1 MCRINRQLLSYYP
14 DLSIILKVSREQG
27 VIPVHKWI
35 GLILIIIGT
44 QVVAANGNEPRVVYV
59 KESRSLWSVA
69 SAVKPTEVRM
79 WQAVM
84 ALYERNP
91 DAFYNNDVNKLKD
104 NVALVVPS
112 TEVMLSH
119 TEVQALARFQLLVDQ
134 PQSDLDKV
142 TLDAPSMPL
151 VDLTSD
157 IPLAAPII
165 PVLDNTQE
173 SIEDKAQNLTMLNQE
188 DETPVKEPCL
198 LLTCK
203 PQTIPIVDADGF
215 GNVGDF
221 YMSAGLSSLANY
233 KVNSA
238 NALNSVRGNN
248 GLEVNIGYLWRDN
261 ITLELG
267 YQQASSDLYQVE
279 RGDTTFNYGPD
290 EISRINHKLSSV
302 SSKVLF
308 NKKTGKNMSIYSGL
322 GLGWIMDTATYD
334 ENITNTSDKATSNG
348 VVFQILLGSKILL
361 TNDYFVD
368 VRIQNKHYESRPFS
382 SNGALNG
389 TISKKYNTVD
399 TVLSIGRAL

>member
-1 MCRINRQLLSYYP
+1 M
-14 DLSIILKVSREQG
+14 
-27 VIPVHKWI
+27 HKWI
-35 GLILIIIGT
+35 GLILIIIGM
-44 QVVAANGNEPRVVYV
+44 QAVAADGNEPKVVYV
-59 KESRSLWSVA
+59 KESKSLWSVA
-69 SAVKPTEVRM
+69 LAVKPTEVRM

-91 DAFYNNDVNKLKD
+91 DAFYDNDINKLKD

-112 TEVMLSH
+112 TKVMLSL
-119 TEVQALARFQLLVDQ
+119 TELEALARFQLLGDQ
-134 PQSDLDKV
+134 SQPSLDKV
-142 TLDAPSMPL
+142 TLDSPSMPL

-157 IPLAAPII
+157 ISLAAPII
-165 PVLDNTQE
+165 PIPDNKEE
-173 SIEDKAQNLTMLNQE
+173 SIEASVHNLTTLNQG
-188 DETPVKEPCL
+188 DETPVEGSCL
-198 LLTCK
+198 ILTCNPK
-203 PQTIPIVDADGF
+203 SNSLVDVDGL

-221 YMSAGLSSLANY
+221 YVSAGLSSLANY

-261 ITLELG
+261 ITFELG

-279 RGDTTFNYGPD
+279 RADTTFNYGPD

-302 SSKVLF
+302 SSKVIF
-308 NKKTGKNMSIYSGL
+308 NKKAGKNMSVYSGL
-322 GLGWIMDTATYD
+322 GLGWIRDTATYD

-348 VVFQILLGSKILL
+348 GVFQIILGSKILL

>member
-1 MCRINRQLLSYYP
+1 M
-14 DLSIILKVSREQG
+14 
-27 VIPVHKWI
+27 HKWI
-35 GLILIIIGT
+35 CLILIIIGT
-44 QVVAANGNEPRVVYV
+44 QVFAADGNEPKVVYV
-59 KESRSLWSVA
+59 KESKSLWSVA

-91 DAFYNNDVNKLKD
+91 DAFYDNDVNKLKD

-112 TEVMLSH
+112 TKVMLSL
-119 TEVQALARFQLLVDQ
+119 TEVEALARFQLLGDQ
-134 PQSDLDKV
+134 SQPSLDKV
-142 TLDAPSMPL
+142 TLDSPSMPL

-157 IPLAAPII
+157 ISLAAPII
-165 PVLDNTQE
+165 PIPDNKEE
-173 SIEDKAQNLTMLNQE
+173 SIEASVHNLTTLNQE
-188 DETPVKEPCL
+188 DETPVEESCL
-198 LLTCK
+198 ILTCNPK
-203 PQTIPIVDADGF
+203 SNSLVDVDGL

-221 YMSAGLSSLANY
+221 YVSAGLSSLANY

-261 ITLELG
+261 ITFELG

-279 RGDTTFNYGPD
+279 RADTTFNYGPD

-302 SSKVLF
+302 SSKVIF
-308 NKKTGKNMSIYSGL
+308 NKKAGKNMSVYSGL
-322 GLGWIMDTATYD
+322 GLGWIRDTATYD

-348 VVFQILLGSKILL
+348 GVFQIILGSKILL

>member
-1 MCRINRQLLSYYP
+1 M
-14 DLSIILKVSREQG
+14 
-27 VIPVHKWI
+27 HKWI
-35 GLILIIIGT
+35 GLILIIVGM
-44 QVVAANGNEPRVVYV
+44 QAVAADGNEPKVVYV
-59 KESRSLWSVA
+59 KESKSLWSVA
-69 SAVKPTEVRM
+69 LSVKPTEVRM

-104 NVALVVPS
+104 NVTLVVPS
-112 TEVMLSH
+112 TEVMLSR
-119 TEVQALARFQLLVDQ
+119 TEAEALARFQLLGDQ
-134 PQSDLDKV
+134 PDLDKV
-142 TLDAPSMPL
+142 TLDTPSMPL
-151 VDLTSD
+151 VDLTSN
-157 IPLAAPII
+157 ISLTAPII
-165 PVLDNTQE
+165 PVPDNTQE
-173 SIEDKAQNLTMLNQE
+173 STEDKAQNLTTLIQQ
-188 DETPVKEPCL
+188 DETPVEEPCL

-215 GNVGDF
+215 SNVGNF
-221 YMSAGLSSLANY
+221 YVSAGLSSLANY

-261 ITLELG
+261 ITFELD
-267 YQQASSDLYQVE
+267 YQQASSDLYQVV

-290 EISRINHKLSSV
+290 EISRINHKLASV

-308 NKKTGKNMSIYSGL
+308 NKKAGKNMSVYSGL
-322 GLGWIMDTATYD
+322 GLGWIRDTATYD

-348 VVFQILLGSKILL
+348 GVFQILLGSKILL

>member
-1 MCRINRQLLSYYP
+1 M
-14 DLSIILKVSREQG
+14 
-27 VIPVHKWI
+27 HKWI

-44 QVVAANGNEPRVVYV
+44 QVVAAGGNEPKVVYV
-59 KESRSLWSVA
+59 KESKSLWSVA

-91 DAFYNNDVNKLKD
+91 DAFHDNDVNKLKD

-112 TEVMLSH
+112 TKVMLSL
-119 TEVQALARFQLLVDQ
+119 TEVEALARFQLLGDQ
-134 PQSDLDKV
+134 SQPSLDKV
-142 TLDAPSMPL
+142 TLDSPSMPL

-157 IPLAAPII
+157 ISLAAPII
-165 PVLDNTQE
+165 PIPDNKEE
-173 SIEDKAQNLTMLNQE
+173 SIEASVHNLTTLNQE
-188 DETPVKEPCL
+188 DETPVEESCL
-198 LLTCK
+198 ILTCNPK
-203 PQTIPIVDADGF
+203 SNSLVDVDGL

-221 YMSAGLSSLANY
+221 YVSAGLSSLANY

-261 ITLELG
+261 ITFELG

-279 RGDTTFNYGPD
+279 RADTTFNYGPD

-302 SSKVLF
+302 SSKVIF
-308 NKKTGKNMSIYSGL
+308 NKKAGKNMSVYSGL
-322 GLGWIMDTATYD
+322 GLGWIRDTATYD

-348 VVFQILLGSKILL
+348 GVFQIILGSKILL

>member
-1 MCRINRQLLSYYP
+1 
-14 DLSIILKVSREQG
+14 
-27 VIPVHKWI
+27 VHKWI
-35 GLILIIIGT
+35 GLILIIIGM
-44 QVVAANGNEPRVVYV
+44 QAVAADGNEPKVVYV
-59 KESRSLWSVA
+59 KESKSLWSVA
-69 SAVKPTEVRM
+69 LAVKPTEVRM

-91 DAFYNNDVNKLKD
+91 DAFYDNDINKLKD

-112 TEVMLSH
+112 TKVMLSL
-119 TEVQALARFQLLVDQ
+119 TELEALARFQLLGDQ
-134 PQSDLDKV
+134 SQPSLDKV
-142 TLDAPSMPL
+142 TLDSPSMPL

-157 IPLAAPII
+157 ISLAAPII
-165 PVLDNTQE
+165 PIPDNKEE
-173 SIEDKAQNLTMLNQE
+173 SIEASVHNLTTLNQE
-188 DETPVKEPCL
+188 DETPVEESCL
-198 LLTCK
+198 ILTCNPK
-203 PQTIPIVDADGF
+203 SNSLVDVDGL

-221 YMSAGLSSLANY
+221 YVSAGLSSLANY

-261 ITLELG
+261 ITFELG

-279 RGDTTFNYGPD
+279 RADTTFNYGPD

-302 SSKVLF
+302 SSKVIF
-308 NKKTGKNMSIYSGL
+308 NKKAGKNMSVYSGL
-322 GLGWIMDTATYD
+322 GLGWIRDTATYD

-348 VVFQILLGSKILL
+348 GVFQIILGSKILL

>member
-1 MCRINRQLLSYYP
+1 
-14 DLSIILKVSREQG
+14 
-27 VIPVHKWI
+27 VHKWI
-35 GLILIIIGT
+35 GLILIIIGM
-44 QVVAANGNEPRVVYV
+44 QAVAADGNEPKVVYV
-59 KESRSLWSVA
+59 KESKSLWSVA
-69 SAVKPTEVRM
+69 LAVKPTEVRM

-91 DAFYNNDVNKLKD
+91 DAFYDNDINKLKD

-112 TEVMLSH
+112 TKVMLSL
-119 TEVQALARFQLLVDQ
+119 TELEALARFQLLGDQ
-134 PQSDLDKV
+134 SQPSLDKV
-142 TLDAPSMPL
+142 TLDSPSMPL

-157 IPLAAPII
+157 ISLAAPII
-165 PVLDNTQE
+165 PIPDNKEE
-173 SIEDKAQNLTMLNQE
+173 SIEASVHNLTTLNQE
-188 DETPVKEPCL
+188 DETPVEGSCL
-198 LLTCK
+198 ILTCNPK
-203 PQTIPIVDADGF
+203 SNSLVDVDGL

-221 YMSAGLSSLANY
+221 YVSAGLSSLANY

-261 ITLELG
+261 ITFELG

-279 RGDTTFNYGPD
+279 RADTTFNYGPD

-302 SSKVLF
+302 SSKVIF
-308 NKKTGKNMSIYSGL
+308 NKKVGKNMSVYSGL
-322 GLGWIMDTATYD
+322 GLGWIRDTATYD

-348 VVFQILLGSKILL
+348 GVFQIILGSKILL

>member
-1 MCRINRQLLSYYP
+1 M
-14 DLSIILKVSREQG
+14 
-27 VIPVHKWI
+27 HKWI

-44 QVVAANGNEPRVVYV
+44 QVVAAGGNEPKVVYV
-59 KESRSLWSVA
+59 KESKSLWSVA

-91 DAFYNNDVNKLKD
+91 DAFHDNDVNKLKD

-112 TEVMLSH
+112 TKVMLSL
-119 TEVQALARFQLLVDQ
+119 TEVEALARFQLLGDQ
-134 PQSDLDKV
+134 SQPSLDKV
-142 TLDAPSMPL
+142 TLDSPSMPL

-157 IPLAAPII
+157 ISLAAPII
-165 PVLDNTQE
+165 PIPDNKEE
-173 SIEDKAQNLTMLNQE
+173 SIEASVHNLTTLNQE
-188 DETPVKEPCL
+188 DETPVEESCL
-198 LLTCK
+198 ILTCNPK
-203 PQTIPIVDADGF
+203 SNSLVDVDGL

-221 YMSAGLSSLANY
+221 YVSAGLSSLANY

-261 ITLELG
+261 ITFELG

-279 RGDTTFNYGPD
+279 RADTTFNYGPD

-302 SSKVLF
+302 SSKVIF
-308 NKKTGKNMSIYSGL
+308 NKKAGKNMSVYSGL
-322 GLGWIMDTATYD
+322 GLGWIRDTATYD

-348 VVFQILLGSKILL
+348 GVFQILLGSKILL
-361 TNDYFVD
+361 TNDFFVD
-368 VRIQNKHYESRPFS
+368 VRIQNKHYESRTFS
-382 SNGALNG
+382 SSGALNG

>member
-1 MCRINRQLLSYYP
+1 
-14 DLSIILKVSREQG
+14 
-27 VIPVHKWI
+27 VHKWI
-35 GLILIIIGT
+35 CLILIIIGT
-44 QVVAANGNEPRVVYV
+44 QVFAADGNEPKVVYV
-59 KESRSLWSVA
+59 KESKSLWSVA

-91 DAFYNNDVNKLKD
+91 DAFYDNDVNKLKD

-112 TEVMLSH
+112 TKVMLSL
-119 TEVQALARFQLLVDQ
+119 TEVEALARFQLLGDQ
-134 PQSDLDKV
+134 SQPSLDKV
-142 TLDAPSMPL
+142 TLDSPSMPL

-157 IPLAAPII
+157 ISLAAPII
-165 PVLDNTQE
+165 PIPDNKEE
-173 SIEDKAQNLTMLNQE
+173 SIEASVHNLTTLNQE
-188 DETPVKEPCL
+188 DETPVEESCL
-198 LLTCK
+198 ILTCNPK
-203 PQTIPIVDADGF
+203 SNSLVDVDGL

-221 YMSAGLSSLANY
+221 YVSAGLSSLANY

-261 ITLELG
+261 ITFELG

-279 RGDTTFNYGPD
+279 RADTTFNYGPD

-302 SSKVLF
+302 SSKVIF
-308 NKKTGKNMSIYSGL
+308 NKKAGKNMSVYSGL
-322 GLGWIMDTATYD
+322 GLGWIRDTATYD

-348 VVFQILLGSKILL
+348 GVFQIILGSKILL

>member
-1 MCRINRQLLSYYP
+1 
-14 DLSIILKVSREQG
+14 
-27 VIPVHKWI
+27 VHKWI
-35 GLILIIIGT
+35 GLILIIIGM
-44 QVVAANGNEPRVVYV
+44 QAVAADGNEPKVVYV
-59 KESRSLWSVA
+59 KESKSLWSVA
-69 SAVKPTEVRM
+69 LAVKPTEVRM

-91 DAFYNNDVNKLKD
+91 DAFYDNDINKLKD

-112 TEVMLSH
+112 TKVMLSL
-119 TEVQALARFQLLVDQ
+119 TELEALARFQLLGDQ
-134 PQSDLDKV
+134 SQPSLDKV
-142 TLDAPSMPL
+142 TLDSPSMPL

-157 IPLAAPII
+157 ISLAAPII
-165 PVLDNTQE
+165 PIPDNKEE
-173 SIEDKAQNLTMLNQE
+173 SIEASVHNLTTLNQE
-188 DETPVKEPCL
+188 DETPVEGSCL
-198 LLTCK
+198 ILTCNPK
-203 PQTIPIVDADGF
+203 SNSLVDVDGL

-221 YMSAGLSSLANY
+221 YVSAGLSSLANY

-261 ITLELG
+261 ITFELG

-279 RGDTTFNYGPD
+279 RADTTFNYGPD

-302 SSKVLF
+302 SSKVIF
-308 NKKTGKNMSIYSGL
+308 NKKAGKNMSVYSGL
-322 GLGWIMDTATYD
+322 GLGWIRDTATYD

-348 VVFQILLGSKILL
+348 GVFQIILGSKILL

>member
-1 MCRINRQLLSYYP
+1 M
-14 DLSIILKVSREQG
+14 
-27 VIPVHKWI
+27 HKWI
-35 GLILIIIGT
+35 GLILIIIGM
-44 QVVAANGNEPRVVYV
+44 QAVAADGNEPKVVYV
-59 KESRSLWSVA
+59 KESKSLWSVA
-69 SAVKPTEVRM
+69 LAVKPTEVRM

-91 DAFYNNDVNKLKD
+91 DAFYDNDINKLKD

-112 TEVMLSH
+112 TKVMLSL
-119 TEVQALARFQLLVDQ
+119 TELEALARFQLLGDQ
-134 PQSDLDKV
+134 SQPSLDKV
-142 TLDAPSMPL
+142 TLDSPSMPL

-157 IPLAAPII
+157 ISLAAPII
-165 PVLDNTQE
+165 PIPDNKEE
-173 SIEDKAQNLTMLNQE
+173 SIEASVHNLTTLNQG
-188 DETPVKEPCL
+188 DETPVEGSCL
-198 LLTCK
+198 ILTCNPK
-203 PQTIPIVDADGF
+203 SNSLVDVDGL

-221 YMSAGLSSLANY
+221 YVSAGLSSLANY

-261 ITLELG
+261 ITFELG

-279 RGDTTFNYGPD
+279 RADTTFNYGPD

-302 SSKVLF
+302 SSKVIF
-308 NKKTGKNMSIYSGL
+308 NKKVGKNMSVYSGL
-322 GLGWIMDTATYD
+322 GLGWIRDTATYD

-348 VVFQILLGSKILL
+348 GVFQILLGSKILL
-361 TNDYFVD
+361 TNDFFVD
-368 VRIQNKHYESRPFS
+368 VRIQNKHYESRTFS

>member
-112 TEVMLSH
+112 TEVMLSL
-119 TEVQALARFQLLVDQ
+119 TEVEALARFQLLGDQ
-134 PQSDLDKV
+134 PQPDLDKV
-142 TLDAPSMPL
+142 TLDTPSMPL

-165 PVLDNTQE
+165 PVPDNAQE
-173 SIEDKAQNLTMLNQE
+173 SIEASAQNLTTLNQE
-188 DETPVKEPCL
+188 DETPVEASCL
-198 LLTCK
+198 LLTCNPK
-203 PQTIPIVDADGF
+203 SNSVVDVDGF

-221 YMSAGLSSLANY
+221 YMSAGLSKLSNY
-233 KVNSA
+233 TSNSS
-238 NALNSVRGNN
+238 NSINQMRGNN
-248 GLEVNIGYLWRDN
+248 GFEINAGYLWRN
-261 ITLELG
+261 GITLELG
-267 YQQASSDLYQVE
+267 YHQANSDLYRAD
-279 RGDTTFNYGPD
+279 RGDTTFNYGPG
-290 EISRINHKLSSV
+290 ENSRISHKLV
-302 SSKVLF
+302 SISPKILF
-308 NKKTGKNMSIYSGL
+308 NKEIRKNMSLYSGL
-322 GLGWIMDTATYD
+322 GIGWHKDTATYD
-334 ENITNTSDKATSNG
+334 ENINNTSDTGTSHG
-348 VVFQILLGSKILL
+348 GSYQILLGSKILL
-361 TNDYFVD
+361 TSDFFVD
-368 VRIQNKHYESRPFS
+368 LRIQNKHYRTRTLS
-382 SNGALNG
+382 STGVLNG
-389 TISKKYNTVD
+389 VTGKEYDTVD
-399 TVLSIGRAL
+399 AVLLIGRAL

>member
-1 MCRINRQLLSYYP
+1 M
-14 DLSIILKVSREQG
+14 
-27 VIPVHKWI
+27 HKWI
-35 GLILIIIGT
+35 CLILIIIGT
-44 QVVAANGNEPRVVYV
+44 QVFAADGNEPKVVYV
-59 KESRSLWSVA
+59 KESKSLWSVA

-91 DAFYNNDVNKLKD
+91 DAFYDNDVNKLKD

-112 TEVMLSH
+112 TKVMLSL
-119 TEVQALARFQLLVDQ
+119 TEVEALARFQLLGDQ
-134 PQSDLDKV
+134 SQPSLDKV
-142 TLDAPSMPL
+142 TLDSPSMPL

-157 IPLAAPII
+157 ISLAAPII
-165 PVLDNTQE
+165 PIPDNKEE
-173 SIEDKAQNLTMLNQE
+173 SIEASVHNLTTLNQE
-188 DETPVKEPCL
+188 DETPVEGSCL
-198 LLTCK
+198 ILTCNPK
-203 PQTIPIVDADGF
+203 SNSLVDVDGL

-221 YMSAGLSSLANY
+221 YVSAGLSSLANY

-261 ITLELG
+261 ITFELG

-279 RGDTTFNYGPD
+279 RADTTFNYGPD

-302 SSKVLF
+302 SSKVIF
-308 NKKTGKNMSIYSGL
+308 NKKAGKNMSVYSGL
-322 GLGWIMDTATYD
+322 GLGWIRDTATYD

-348 VVFQILLGSKILL
+348 GVFQIILGSKILL

>member
-1 MCRINRQLLSYYP
+1 
-14 DLSIILKVSREQG
+14 
-27 VIPVHKWI
+27 VHKWI
-35 GLILIIIGT
+35 GLILIIIGM
-44 QVVAANGNEPRVVYV
+44 QAVAADGNEPKVVYV
-59 KESRSLWSVA
+59 KESKSLWSVA
-69 SAVKPTEVRM
+69 LAVKPTEVRM

-91 DAFYNNDVNKLKD
+91 DAFYDNDINKLKD

-112 TEVMLSH
+112 TKVMLSL
-119 TEVQALARFQLLVDQ
+119 TELEALARFQLLGDQ
-134 PQSDLDKV
+134 SQPSLDKV
-142 TLDAPSMPL
+142 TLDSPSMPL

-157 IPLAAPII
+157 ISLAAPII
-165 PVLDNTQE
+165 PIPDNKEE
-173 SIEDKAQNLTMLNQE
+173 SIEASVHNLTTLNQE
-188 DETPVKEPCL
+188 DETPVEESCL
-198 LLTCK
+198 ILTCNPK
-203 PQTIPIVDADGF
+203 SNSLVDVDGL

-221 YMSAGLSSLANY
+221 YVSAGLSSLANY

-261 ITLELG
+261 ITFELG

-279 RGDTTFNYGPD
+279 RADTTFNYGPD

-302 SSKVLF
+302 SSKVIF
-308 NKKTGKNMSIYSGL
+308 NKKAGKNMSVYSGL
-322 GLGWIMDTATYD
+322 GLGWIRDTATYD

-348 VVFQILLGSKILL
+348 GVFQILLGSKILL
-361 TNDYFVD
+361 TNDFFVD
-368 VRIQNKHYESRPFS
+368 VRIQNKHYESRTFS

>member
-1 MCRINRQLLSYYP
+1 M
-14 DLSIILKVSREQG
+14 
-27 VIPVHKWI
+27 HKWI
-35 GLILIIIGT
+35 GLILIIVGM
-44 QVVAANGNEPRVVYV
+44 QAVAADGNEPKVVYV
-59 KESRSLWSVA
+59 KESKSLWSVA
-69 SAVKPTEVRM
+69 LSVKPTEVRM

-104 NVALVVPS
+104 NVTLVVPS
-112 TEVMLSH
+112 TEVMLSR
-119 TEVQALARFQLLVDQ
+119 TEAEALARFQLLGDQ
-134 PQSDLDKV
+134 PDLDKV
-142 TLDAPSMPL
+142 TLDTLSMPL
-151 VDLTSD
+151 VDLTSN
-157 IPLAAPII
+157 ISLTAPII
-165 PVLDNTQE
+165 PVPDNTQE
-173 SIEDKAQNLTMLNQE
+173 SIEDKAQNLTTLIQQ
-188 DETPVKEPCL
+188 DETPVEEPCL

-215 GNVGDF
+215 SNVGNF
-221 YMSAGLSSLANY
+221 YVSAGLSSLANY

-261 ITLELG
+261 ITFELG
-267 YQQASSDLYQVE
+267 YQQASSDLYQVV

-290 EISRINHKLSSV
+290 EISRINHKLASV

-308 NKKTGKNMSIYSGL
+308 NKKAGKNMSVYSGL
-322 GLGWIMDTATYD
+322 GLGWIRDTATYD

-348 VVFQILLGSKILL
+348 GVFQILLGSKILL

>member
-1 MCRINRQLLSYYP
+1 M
-14 DLSIILKVSREQG
+14 
-27 VIPVHKWI
+27 HKWI
-35 GLILIIIGT
+35 CLILIIIGT
-44 QVVAANGNEPRVVYV
+44 QVFAADGNEPKVVYV
-59 KESRSLWSVA
+59 KESKSLWSVA

-91 DAFYNNDVNKLKD
+91 DAFHDNDVNKLKD

-112 TEVMLSH
+112 TKVMLSL
-119 TEVQALARFQLLVDQ
+119 TEVEALARFQLLGDQ
-134 PQSDLDKV
+134 SQPSLDKV
-142 TLDAPSMPL
+142 TLDSPSMPL

-157 IPLAAPII
+157 ISLAAPII
-165 PVLDNTQE
+165 PIPDNKEE
-173 SIEDKAQNLTMLNQE
+173 SIEASVHNLTTLNQE
-188 DETPVKEPCL
+188 DETPVEESCL
-198 LLTCK
+198 ILTCNPK
-203 PQTIPIVDADGF
+203 SNSLVDVDGL

-221 YMSAGLSSLANY
+221 YVSAGLSSLANY

-261 ITLELG
+261 ITFELG

-279 RGDTTFNYGPD
+279 RADTTFNYGPD

-302 SSKVLF
+302 SSKVIF
-308 NKKTGKNMSIYSGL
+308 NKKAGKNMSVYSGL
-322 GLGWIMDTATYD
+322 GLGWIRDTATYD

-348 VVFQILLGSKILL
+348 GVFQIILGSKILL

>member
-1 MCRINRQLLSYYP
+1 M
-14 DLSIILKVSREQG
+14 
-27 VIPVHKWI
+27 HKWI
-35 GLILIIIGT
+35 GLILIIIGM
-44 QVVAANGNEPRVVYV
+44 QAVAADGNEPKVVYV
-59 KESRSLWSVA
+59 KESKSLWSVA
-69 SAVKPTEVRM
+69 LAVKPTEVRM

-91 DAFYNNDVNKLKD
+91 DAFYDNDINKLKD

-112 TEVMLSH
+112 TKVMLSL
-119 TEVQALARFQLLVDQ
+119 TELEALARFQLLGDQ
-134 PQSDLDKV
+134 SQPSLDKV
-142 TLDAPSMPL
+142 TLDSPSMPL

-157 IPLAAPII
+157 ISLAAPII
-165 PVLDNTQE
+165 PIPDNKEE
-173 SIEDKAQNLTMLNQE
+173 SIEASVHNLTTLNQE
-188 DETPVKEPCL
+188 DETPVEGSCL
-198 LLTCK
+198 ILTCNPK
-203 PQTIPIVDADGF
+203 SNSLVDVDGL

-221 YMSAGLSSLANY
+221 YVSAGLSSLANY

-261 ITLELG
+261 ITFELG

-279 RGDTTFNYGPD
+279 RADTTFNYGPD

-302 SSKVLF
+302 SSKVIF
-308 NKKTGKNMSIYSGL
+308 NKKAGKNMSVYSGL
-322 GLGWIMDTATYD
+322 GLGWIRDTATYD

-348 VVFQILLGSKILL
+348 GVFQILLGSKILL
-361 TNDYFVD
+361 TNDFFVD
-368 VRIQNKHYESRPFS
+368 VRIQNKHYESRTFS